1 MKPHSNAHGEWI
13 HCATCNLRLSYTPK
27 KGSNG
32 AHTKTENCVM
42 VQRMLQG
49 LQLMMHA
56 DCGNLSSHAK
66 EDRRRRISSPCR
78 GQGDLGTK
86 VKSSGLRVSF
96 TQDFTQEEAFTNAI
110 DPIDA
115 NEVNNSV
122 VGDGNQSSG
131 IPRSTYPGNGSTPD
145 CGGKGAT
152 HEDHPIENPKLYG
165 DFVGRHGRG
174 SVSSLREGDA
184 LNTEY
189 YKPVTPKIA
198 SKVMFMAT
206 TLLAMA
212 SSTLTSFSLD
222 DRDGLW
228 EVACAP
234 RSWLS
239 DAAQRQGRHPFR
251 VDLEAGFDLYK
262 STTWDHPRELRRVR
276 RPRRLWLSF
285 PCTFWCPWTSLNYA
299 TQSRKEILENHRRRE
314 RRMLWNFG

>member
-1 MKPHSNAHGEWI
+1 
-13 HCATCNLRLSYTPK
+13 
-27 KGSNG
+27 
-32 AHTKTENCVM
+32 M
-42 VQRMLQG
+42 VQRMLQE
-49 LQLMMHA
+49 LQLMMQGCTATAAICQAMQKKIDAEESLRHA
-56 DCGNLSSHAK
+56 VDK
-66 EDRRRRISSPCR
+66 EIWE
-78 GQGDLGTK
+78 Q
-86 VKSSGLRVSF
+86 KSSRRGFGYPSPK
-96 TQDFTQEEAFTNAI
+96 TSPKKKPSCTNAI
-110 DPIDA
+110 DPIDT

-131 IPRSTYPGNGSTPD
+131 LPRSTYPGNGSTPD

-152 HEDHPIENPKLYG
+152 HEDHPIKNPELYG

-184 LNTEY
+184 LKTDH

-234 RSWLS
+234 HSWLS
-239 DAAQRQGRHPFR
+239 DAAQRQGLHPFR
-251 VDLEAGFDLYK
+251 VNLEAGFDIFVSFARFVDQDDCGCPFLAPTMPLNLVRK
-262 STTWDHPRELRRVR
+262 S
-276 RPRRLWLSF
+276 
-285 PCTFWCPWTSLNYA
+285 
-299 TQSRKEILENHRRRE
+299 
-314 RRMLWNFG
+314 